1 MTSNDNENKD
11 TIYIREDVF
20 NARMDRLEA
29 INEKN
34 LALIQKENAE
44 FREQI
49 KEDMR
54 NGFDKINAQIIV
66 LQGDTEGLKHDV
78 TGLYHW
84 DYWLLSIILVLFAM
98 PQIIAGVKSLFSAIT
113 DGIAGILTLFKRW
126 VLANHETW
134 LKSS

>member
-1 MTSNDNENKD
+1 
-11 TIYIREDVF
+11 
-20 NARMDRLEA
+20 MDRLEA

-54 NGFDKINAQIIV
+54 NGFDKINSKIIV

-98 PQIIAGVKSLFSAIT
+98 PQIVAGIKSLFGAIS
-113 DGIAGILTLFKRW
+113 DSIAGILALFK
-126 VLANHETW
+126 H
-134 LKSS
+134 

>member
-1 MTSNDNENKD
+1 MTSNDNYVTVE
-11 TIYIREDVF
+11 IF

-113 DGIAGILTLFKRW
+113 DGIVSILTLFKR
-126 VLANHETW
+126 
-134 LKSS
+134 